1 MTPLSFEWHWNPDYL
16 IFMGLLYVALVIIGF
31 GLVYTFLKTWMDL
44 EDDEHE
50 LPPELPTRKKYS
62 MY

>member
-16 IFMGLLYVALVIIGF
+16 IFMGLLYIALTVVAA
-31 GLVYTFLKTWMDL
+31 GLIYTFLKTWMDL
-44 EDDEHE
+44 EDAEHD
-50 LPPELPTRKKYS
+50 LPPELPSRKKYS